1 MCREPLLE
9 MVVPSGPPDMRGG
22 RRCGRVEPGNRSLVA
37 LMTGGLIVDQQTR
50 EQFFI
55 NALVTE
61 HFVLQSARGAMIGEM
76 VGRGS
81 IYLGSVSSSLI
92 AFGFIAQSD
101 LRLGPF
107 VAAVLP
113 ALFVL
118 GELTFVALLRDSFQ
132 NIEFLRRIQKIRHY
146 YRGLVPEAEEFFD
159 PPGRDR
165 ETASEMATVGL
176 GRGAASLLFTG
187 ASTIAAINS
196 ILGGAGL
203 ALLLAHTIGL
213 DNASVTAV
221 GVLAA
226 VLLFALHLAYEHW
239 RGGDVGRSQPGQVP
253 PGHS

>member
-1 MCREPLLE
+1 
-9 MVVPSGPPDMRGG
+9 
-22 RRCGRVEPGNRSLVA
+22 
-37 LMTGGLIVDQQTR
+37 LIVDQHSR

-55 NALVTE
+55 NALITE

-81 IYLGSVSSSLI
+81 IYLGTVSSAMI
-92 AFGFIAQSD
+92 AFGFIAQSE
-101 LRLGPF
+101 LRLAPF

-113 ALFVL
+113 ALFIL

-146 YRGLVPEAEEFFD
+146 YRGLVPEAEQFFD

-176 GRGAASLLFTG
+176 GRGAAALLFTG

-196 ILGGAGL
+196 ILGGTGL
-203 ALLLAHTIGL
+203 ALLLAYTVGL
-213 DNASVTAV
+213 AQASVTAV

-226 VLLFALHLAYEHW
+226 VLLFGLHLAYEHT
-239 RGGDVGRSQPGQVP
+239 RGGHVGRPQPEQLS
-253 PGHS
+253 PGDT

>member
-1 MCREPLLE
+1 
-9 MVVPSGPPDMRGG
+9 
-22 RRCGRVEPGNRSLVA
+22 
-37 LMTGGLIVDQQTR
+37 LIVDEHTR

-61 HFVLQSARGAMIGEM
+61 HFVLQSARGAMVGEM

-81 IYLGSVSSSLI
+81 IYLGTVSSAMI
-92 AFGFIAQSD
+92 AFGFIAQSE
-101 LRLGPF
+101 LRLAPF

-118 GELTFVALLRDSFQ
+118 SDLTFVALLRDSFQ

-176 GRGAASLLFTG
+176 GRGAAALLFTG

-203 ALLLAHTIGL
+203 ALLLAYTIGL
-213 DNASVTAV
+213 DKASVTAV

-226 VLLFALHLAYEHW
+226 VLLFGLHLAYEYS
-239 RGGDVGRSQPGQVP
+239 RGGHLGRPQAEQIS

>member
-1 MCREPLLE
+1 
-9 MVVPSGPPDMRGG
+9 
-22 RRCGRVEPGNRSLVA
+22 
-37 LMTGGLIVDQQTR
+37 LIVDQQTR

-61 HFVLQSARGAMIGEM
+61 HFVLQAARGAMIGEM

-81 IYLGSVSSSLI
+81 IYLGTVSSALI
-92 AFGFIAQSD
+92 AFGFIAQTE
-101 LRLGPF
+101 LRLAPF

-132 NIEFLRRIQKIRHY
+132 NIEFLRRIQKIRGY
-146 YRGLVPEAEEFFD
+146 YRGLLPEAEEFFD

-176 GRGAASLLFTG
+176 GRGVALLFTG
-187 ASTIAAINS
+187 ASVIAAVNS

-203 ALLLAHTIGL
+203 ALLLAYTSRL
-213 DNASVTAV
+213 DEAVVATV

-226 VLLFALHLAYEHW
+226 VLLFGLHLAYEHW
-239 RGGDVGRSQPGQVP
+239 RGGDVVRLQPGRVP

>member
-1 MCREPLLE
+1 
-9 MVVPSGPPDMRGG
+9 
-22 RRCGRVEPGNRSLVA
+22 
-37 LMTGGLIVDQQTR
+37 VDQQTR

-61 HFVLQSARGAMIGEM
+61 HFVLQAARGAMIGEM

-81 IYLGSVSSSLI
+81 IYLGTVSSALI
-92 AFGFIAQSD
+92 AFGFIAQSE
-101 LRLGPF
+101 LRLAPF

-132 NIEFLRRIQKIRHY
+132 NIEFLRRIQKIRGY
-146 YRGLVPEAEEFFD
+146 YRGLLPEAEEFFD

-176 GRGAASLLFTG
+176 GRGAALLFTG
-187 ASTIAAINS
+187 ASVIAAVNS

-203 ALLLAHTIGL
+203 ALLLAYTIRL
-213 DNASVTAV
+213 DEAVVATV

-226 VLLFALHLAYEHW
+226 VLLFGLHLAYEYW
-239 RGGDVGRSQPGQVP
+239 RGGDAVRPQP
-253 PGHS
+253 

>member
-1 MCREPLLE
+1 MGGS
-9 MVVPSGPPDMRGG
+9 VVD
-22 RRCGRVEPGNRSLVA
+22 EK
-37 LMTGGLIVDQQTR
+37 TR

-61 HFVLQSARGAMIGEM
+61 HFVLQAARGAMIGEM

-81 IYLGSVSSSLI
+81 IYLGTVSSSLI
-92 AFGFIAQSD
+92 AFGFIAQSE
-101 LRLGPF
+101 LRLAPF

-132 NIEFLRRIQKIRHY
+132 NIEFLLRIQKIRHY

-159 PPGRDR
+159 PPDRDR

-176 GRGAASLLFTG
+176 RRGAATLLFTG
-187 ASTIAAINS
+187 ASTIAAVNS
-196 ILGGAGL
+196 VLGGVGL
-203 ALLLAHTIGL
+203 AVFLGHTIGL
-213 DNASVTAV
+213 AEVTVTAV

-226 VLLFALHLAYEHW
+226 VLLFGAHLAYEHW
-239 RGGDVGRSQPGQVP
+239 RGGIAVGAQPGQVP
-253 PGHS
+253 TSHS

>member
-1 MCREPLLE
+1 
-9 MVVPSGPPDMRGG
+9 
-22 RRCGRVEPGNRSLVA
+22 
-37 LMTGGLIVDQQTR
+37 LIVDQQAR
-50 EQFFI
+50 EQAFI
-55 NALVTE
+55 SALVTE

-81 IYLGSVSSSLI
+81 IYLGTVSGALI
-92 AFGFIAQSD
+92 AFGFIAQSE
-101 LRLGPF
+101 LRLAPF

-132 NIEFLRRIQKIRHY
+132 NIEFLRRIQKIRGY

-176 GRGAASLLFTG
+176 GRRPAALLFTG
-187 ASTIAAINS
+187 ASTIAAVNS
-196 ILGGAGL
+196 TLGGAGL
-203 ALLLAHTIGL
+203 ALLLAHTIRL
-213 DNASVTAV
+213 DEASVTTV

-226 VLLFALHLAYEHW
+226 VLLFAAHLAYEHW
-239 RGGDVGRSQPGQVP
+239 RGRDVPVAHDQGVDGTSIE
-253 PGHS
+253 

>member
-1 MCREPLLE
+1 
-9 MVVPSGPPDMRGG
+9 
-22 RRCGRVEPGNRSLVA
+22 
-37 LMTGGLIVDQQTR
+37 VDRQTR

-61 HFVLQSARGAMIGEM
+61 HFVLQAARGAMIGEM

-81 IYLGSVSSSLI
+81 IYLGTVSSALI
-92 AFGFIAQSD
+92 AFGFIAQSE
-101 LRLGPF
+101 LRLAPF

-132 NIEFLRRIQKIRHY
+132 NIEFLRRIQKIRAY
-146 YRGLVPEAEEFFD
+146 YRGLLPEAEEFFD

-176 GRGAASLLFTG
+176 GRGAALLFTG
-187 ASTIAAINS
+187 ASVIAAVNS

-203 ALLLAHTIGL
+203 ALLVTYTIRL
-213 DNASVTAV
+213 DEAVVATV

-226 VLLFALHLAYEHW
+226 VLLFGLHLAYEHW
-239 RGGDVGRSQPGQVP
+239 RGGDAIRPQS
-253 PGHS
+253 